1 MILQMSNVNGS
12 TRKTKSV
19 LLKCKRVWVGGGI
32 AAAAWAVTAVS
43 TTWRGNKTHMQNHKS
58 AYAKHESRNS
68 AARNFCGYLQ
78 LIS

>member
-1 MILQMSNVNGS
+1 MNLQMSYVNGP
-12 TRKTKSV
+12 TRKTQSV
-19 LLKCKRVWVGGGI
+19 LLKCKLVWVGGI
-32 AAAAWAVTAVS
+32 AAAWAVTAVS